1 MWEYLI
7 GLLGILR
14 AYQGMRFF
22 FIKRRITGPVDIV
35 PEAEPFFKR
44 VNGSKKVVLAIHG
57 FTSSP
62 KEFRDLSNYL
72 TKRKISFYAPLLP
85 GHGTS
90 PERLSVVKYYQW
102 IEFVEQQI
110 AMLSKDF
117 EEIYLIGNSFGGNLA
132 LICAQYSP
140 KIKGIVTLAT
150 PIYFRRDKLNRF
162 FLFPIVK
169 GIKFFQ
175 DKKYKSKTTKNLM
188 TKKTWSYQS
197 VPFRSMSQLLKIV
210 NLTKKIISKVTKPL
224 LVMQVE
230 KDHLVSSESADS
242 ILLKSKSSTKRIV
255 TIPESY
261 HMFLIDKY
269 SYKVHEEI
277 GHFIETGR

>member
-7 GLLGILR
+7 GLLGLLR

-22 FIKRRITGPVDIV
+22 FIKRRITGAVNIV

-44 VNGSKKVVLAIHG
+44 VNGSNKVVLAIHG

-62 KEFRDLSNYL
+62 KEFRDLADYL
-72 TKRKISFYAPLLP
+72 AKRKISFYAPLLP

-102 IEFVEQQI
+102 IEFVEEQI

-117 EEIYLIGNSFGGNLA
+117 DEIYLVGNSFGGNLA
-132 LICAQYSP
+132 LICAQYSS

-162 FLFPIVK
+162 FLFPIARR
-169 GIKFFQ
+169 IKLFQ
-175 DKKYKSKTTKNLM
+175 DKKYKSKIAKNLM

-197 VPFRSMSQLLKIV
+197 VPFRSMTQLLKVV
-210 NLTKKIISKVTKPL
+210 NLTKKTLSKVTKNL
-224 LVMQVE
+224 LIMQVE
-230 KDHLVSSESADS
+230 KDHIVSPESADYMVS
-242 ILLKSKSSTKRIV
+242 KSKSSTKRIV

-261 HMFLIDKY
+261 HMFLIDNY
-269 SYKVHEEI
+269 ASRVHEEI
-277 GHFIETGR
+277 LHFIKTGR